1 MSNDASPRAK
11 RRKNKVKLKLS
22 WGTPTKEERI
32 AQQLDDFI
40 SDVIE
45 SAKREYLSNERQ
57 DSFNGDCPIYLNQ
70 ELKAEMIELET
81 TEIIEHDYSTDNSY
95 NYQGSP
101 RQPSSQED
109 NCPAGHY
116 RAAELNEGNPLL
128 AGNANT
134 PKRRYLRLLQRQL
147 RRCWHCT
154 CFLDGNDIT

>member
-57 DSFNGDCPIYLNQ
+57 DSFNGNQ
-70 ELKAEMIELET
+70 QNLYGDIFL
-81 TEIIEHDYSTDNSY
+81 
-95 NYQGSP
+95 P
-101 RQPSSQED
+101 
-109 NCPAGHY
+109 
-116 RAAELNEGNPLL
+116 PLV
-128 AGNANT
+128 
-134 PKRRYLRLLQRQL
+134 RY
-147 RRCWHCT
+147 
-154 CFLDGNDIT
+154 